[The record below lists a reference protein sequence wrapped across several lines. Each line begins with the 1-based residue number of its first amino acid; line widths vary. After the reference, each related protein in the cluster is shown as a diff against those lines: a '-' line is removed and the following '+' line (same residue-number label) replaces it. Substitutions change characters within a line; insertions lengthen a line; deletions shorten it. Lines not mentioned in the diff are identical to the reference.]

1 MHNSQAEPKTAF
13 FSSFRR
19 SSNTPQDMRVL
30 RVVYGSPDAPKQ
42 FAESLRTTGFAVIAN
57 HPIPHELIRDVFAE
71 WGKYFDSPNEE
82 KLKDK
87 FDAKTQ
93 AGYFPFKTE
102 NAKDSKVKDLKEF
115 FHLFL
120 ETPVPHGLSPKTRE
134 MYDRMNGLGVE
145 LLGWLQENTPDPIRK
160 LFSMPLTMMS
170 SGSKE
175 TLLRPIHYPGL
186 KGDEEPGAI
195 RAAAHEDINLITLL
209 PAATAPG
216 LQVKDLQ
223 GNWHDVECNP
233 GDIVINAGDMLQ
245 EATGGYY
252 ISTTHRVMN
261 PSGPTAKDP
270 RYSMPLFIHPRPE
283 VRLSE
288 RHTAGSYLEE
298 RLREIGLLKPGEKKF
313 A

>member
-1 MHNSQAEPKTAF
+1 
-13 FSSFRR
+13 
-19 SSNTPQDMRVL
+19 MRVL
-30 RVVYGSPDAPKQ
+30 RVQYGTPDAPKQ

-57 HPIPHELIRDVFAE
+57 HPIPHELIRDVFKE
-71 WGKYFDSPNEE
+71 WTEWFARDE
-82 KLKDK
+82 KFQYK
-87 FDAKTQ
+87 FDPKTQ

-120 ETPVPHGLSPKTRE
+120 KTPLPQGISLKTRD
-134 MYDRMNGLGVE
+134 MYERMTALGVE
-145 LLGWLQENTPDPIRK
+145 LLGWLQEFTPAEVK
-160 LFSMPLTMMS
+160 KNLSMPIPNMS
-170 SGSKE
+170 FDSPE
-175 TLLRPIHYPGL
+175 TLLRPIHYPPLTGR
-186 KGDEEPGAI
+186 EEEGAI

-216 LQVKDLQ
+216 LEVKDLK
-223 GNWHDVECNP
+223 GNWLPVEVTT

-245 EATGGYY
+245 EATGKYY
-252 ISTTHRVMN
+252 ISTTHRVVN
-261 PSGPTAKDP
+261 PMGDASRLA

-288 RHTAGSYLEE
+288 RHTAKSYLEQ
-298 RLREIGLLKPGEKKF
+298 RLREIGLLKDAEIKVGP